1 MRIILLNPIFIIS
14 ASDVF
19 YPVLVVEIPLHGF
32 ADACFECFG
41 GFPAELVVNFCGID
55 GVATVVARAVGDIG
69 LGVGPIFCYLLQQQ
83 SRPIIF

>member
-1 MRIILLNPIFIIS
+1 MGIILLNPIFIIP
-14 ASDVF
+14 AGDVF

-41 GFPAELVVNFCGID
+41 RFPAEFVVNFCGID
-55 GVATVVARAVGDIG
+55 GVAPIVAETIGDIG
-69 LGVGPIFCYLLQQQ
+69 FGVGPTFRYLLQQQ